1 MLTVTGGYVENRFS
15 HEPAAATSRKYK
27 NIFLLLLLL
36 DIMINKVTC
45 YVVDNQ

>member
-27 NIFLLLLLL
+27 NTLLLLLL

-45 YVVDNQ
+45 YVVNNQ